1 MVDDL
6 TPREAILA
14 FLSAGPASTA
24 EIAGELGMFDRSVRR
39 RVCRLKQEGYIFS
52 PELGWHRLTALG
64 RTAIAPVPEPDRRRL
79 RRR

>member
-1 MVDDL
+1 MADDR

-24 EIAGELGMFDRSVRR
+24 EIAGELRMHDRSVRR
-39 RVCRLKQEGYIFS
+39 RLRRLKQEGYIFS

-64 RTAIAPVPEPDRRRL
+64 RIAIAPVPDRPRRR
-79 RRR
+79 RW